1 MQERLWVALEAEGYE
16 SYVEGNLL
24 HYAEDIDSVDGE
36 VLRACLA
43 DEATFDAV
51 SAFNA
56 EARERDVAVTPI
68 VFVSERRIV
77 LRQDTS
83 FYETLR
89 SEIEAELR

>member
-1 MQERLWVALEAEGYE
+1 MALEAEGYE

-36 VLRACLA
+36 VFWACLA

-51 SAFNA
+51 SACNA

-68 VFVSERRIV
+68 VFVNERRIV
-77 LRQDTS
+77 LRRDTS